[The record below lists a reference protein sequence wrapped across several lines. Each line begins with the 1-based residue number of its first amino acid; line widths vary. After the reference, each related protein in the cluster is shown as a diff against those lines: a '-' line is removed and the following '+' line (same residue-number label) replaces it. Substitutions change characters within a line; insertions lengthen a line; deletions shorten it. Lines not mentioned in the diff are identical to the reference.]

1 MAKMILVADQRHSRL
16 RAMAPTS
23 VLLVDDNP
31 TFLRVATQFL
41 REHCTH
47 EVTVVGTATGGAA
60 ALVQAGDLH
69 PQVVVID
76 LAMPGMSGLEAI
88 PRLRELQPNAGIVAL
103 TQMEP
108 AEYREAAL
116 AAGADE
122 FVTKALLSTDLLP
135 AIQRVRQRRTGE

>member
-1 MAKMILVADQRHSRL
+1 
-16 RAMAPTS
+16 MAPTS

-31 TFLRVATQFL
+31 TFLRVAAQFL
-41 REHCTH
+41 REHCTG

-60 ALVQAGDLH
+60 ALAQVGNLH
-69 PQVVVID
+69 PQVIVVD

-88 PRLRELQPNAGIVAL
+88 PRLRELQPDACIVAL

-122 FVTKALLSTDLLP
+122 FVTKATLSTDLLP
-135 AIQRVRQRRTGE
+135 AIQRVQQRRSMIERGGTT

>member
-1 MAKMILVADQRHSRL
+1 MG
-16 RAMAPTS
+16 PTS

-41 REHCTH
+41 REHCTRD
-47 EVTVVGTATGGAA
+47 VTVVGTANGGAA
-60 ALVQAGDLH
+60 ALARAGDLQ
-69 PQVVVID
+69 PQVIVVD

-88 PRLRELQPNAGIVAL
+88 PRLRELCPDAGIVAL

-116 AAGADE
+116 VAGADE
-122 FVTKALLSTDLLP
+122 FVTKTMLSTDLLL
-135 AIQRVRQRRTGE
+135 AIQRARQRRIHD